1 MKLDARIALMLAL
14 WVAAVAVLLLLPTT
28 HAYGSSNGTQADQ
41 DDLLQK
47 KLMLAGSIVGLA
59 VVLVLVITQMRGTW
73 QRQEGPNRGPS
84 NRRAASVKKLGF
96 RCIKCGTTFR
106 EEVTAECTLQCPLCG
121 HAWKWPPPVELK
133 LVRDRMTAFAL
144 DSKNPRGDI
153 TPAVR
158 MICLFSKGVAE
169 RILSAGKYL
178 ETGEIL
184 SVCEDCREIHITQAT
199 NRRLLGV
206 CAKCA
211 SVFVIS

>member
-1 MKLDARIALMLAL
+1 MLAL

-28 HAYGSSNGTQADQ
+28 HAYGSSDGRQADQ

-47 KLMLAGSIVGLA
+47 KLMLAGSIAGLA

-73 QRQEGPNRGPS
+73 QRQEGPNRGSS
-84 NRRAASVKKLGF
+84 NPRTASVKKLGF
-96 RCIKCGTTFR
+96 RCSKCGGTFR

-121 HAWKWPPPVELK
+121 HVWKWPPPVELK

-178 ETGEIL
+178 ETGETL

-199 NRRLLGV
+199 NRGLLGV
-206 CAKCA
+206 CAKCT

>member
-1 MKLDARIALMLAL
+1 MKPDDRIALMLAF
-14 WVAAVAVLLLLPTT
+14 WVAAVAVLLLLPTM

-41 DDLLQK
+41 DDLRQK
-47 KLMLAGSIVGLA
+47 KLMLAGSIAGLA

-73 QRQEGPNRGPS
+73 QRQEGPNRSSSPRG
-84 NRRAASVKKLGF
+84 AASVKTLGF
-96 RCIKCGTTFR
+96 RCSKCGRTFR
-106 EEVTAECTLQCPLCG
+106 GEVTEECTLQCPMCG
-121 HAWKWPPPVELK
+121 HVWKWPAPIELK
-133 LVRDRMTAFAL
+133 LVKDRMTAFAL

-184 SVCEDCREIHITQAT
+184 SVCENCREIHITPAR
-199 NRRLLGV
+199 NKGLLGV